1 MSGLATNKE
10 KNKTNI
16 KTKTKTKTK
25 QHETKCRNNQ
35 KKNFDKR
42 SSY

>member
-1 MSGLATNKE
+1 MNGLATKKE

-16 KTKTKTKTK
+16 KTKTK

>member
-1 MSGLATNKE
+1 MSGLATKKE

-16 KTKTKTKTK
+16 KTKTKTK